1 MLNHK
6 GIYIG
11 LIITFGFLYIA
22 TAFVSFYHAISFFQ
36 LANAAWLSVILSLV
50 FEVGQASVLF
60 SLLLT
65 DNNKK
70 MLPWFI
76 MIILTALQIIGNVFA
91 SYKFITEANSPDF
104 QYFQQSILFWLEAEP
119 AMFKVIVAWI
129 TGALLPIIALSMTSL
144 VAQNLQLKEDSNKE
158 DEIPAEIV
166 TETKEE
172 EIQIPIEE
180 YKEEIIEN
188 KKEITPDLTDII
200 EEVPNKIEIPEEII
214 EENIKEPIIEEVIE
228 EPIHIIEDD
237 PEEEIQKEKI
247 EANEKSNVE
256 VFEIKPVKNKREI

>member
-144 VAQNLQLKEDSNKE
+144 VAQNLQLKETNGEEINDNISNKDNNE
-158 DEIPAEIV
+158 LN
-166 TETKEE
+166 KENVISE
-172 EIQIPIEE
+172 ENNTLSENIEE
-180 YKEEIIEN
+180 YKQNINEEPIISQE
-188 KKEITPDLTDII
+188 EDDII
-200 EEVPNKIEIPEEII
+200 EDQINKIES
-214 EENIKEPIIEEVIE
+214 
-228 EPIHIIEDD
+228 D
-237 PEEEIQKEKI
+237 
-247 EANEKSNVE
+247 EKSNVE
-256 VFEIKPVKNKREI
+256 VFDIKPVKKKDSSYSPDKIGIKI